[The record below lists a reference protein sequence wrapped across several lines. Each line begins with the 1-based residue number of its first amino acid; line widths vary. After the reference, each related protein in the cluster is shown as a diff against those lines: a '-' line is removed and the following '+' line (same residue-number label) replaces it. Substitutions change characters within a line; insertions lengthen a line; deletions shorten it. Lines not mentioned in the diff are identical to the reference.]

1 MTDAAQATEEK
12 TRAPRT
18 SEVIILRG
26 YQPEEPGADFLKEGT
41 KITLPE
47 KEARTIIRLGIAT
60 FPED

>member
-1 MTDAAQATEEK
+1 MVDSGPIADEK

-26 YQPEEPGADFLKEGT
+26 YQPEDPGADFLKEGT
-41 KITLPE
+41 KVTLPE
-47 KEARTIIRLGIAT
+47 REAKTIIRLGIAT

>member
-1 MTDAAQATEEK
+1 MTETTPNTEEK

-26 YQPEEPGADFLKEGT
+26 YQPEEPGADFLQPGV
-41 KITLPE
+41 KISLPE
-47 KEARTIIRLGIAT
+47 REAKTIIRLGIAT

>member
-1 MTDAAQATEEK
+1 MTETTPTIEEK

-26 YQPEEPGADFLKEGT
+26 YQPEEPGANFLQSGT
-41 KITLPE
+41 KVTLPE
-47 KEARTIIRLGIAT
+47 REAKTIIRLGIAT